1 MLVRGSSVESS
12 GNVWLTQQRITHV
25 NIRLN
30 YYFYICVHRPQ
41 EKSILWFGSS
51 GSSIPIEKSSRMFIA
66 TEIAFVKSANVVCA
80 SAVAKVERE
89 CKIFLS
95 FIAFCGSQLLFQ
107 FSFYTLNVKTVPK
120 QFSTT
125 NAFKEMLR

>member
-51 GSSIPIEKSSRMFIA
+51 GSSIPIEKSSRMFRA
-66 TEIAFVKSANVVCA
+66 TEIAFVKSANVVCTY
-80 SAVAKVERE
+80 AVAKVERE
-89 CKIFLS
+89 CKIFEFYCILW
-95 FIAFCGSQLLFQ
+95 FTVAFSI
-107 FSFYTLNVKTVPK
+107 FSKYHKYQNCAKAIFNH
-120 QFSTT
+120 QC
-125 NAFKEMLR
+125 FKEMQR